1 MKTAT
6 GREST
11 STDRLVRQMG
21 HFTILALW
29 ILSGVS
35 PSPVAAEPA
44 DGRPLDVRTFGARG
58 DGVADDTAAVHA
70 GIAAAANSGRTLLI
84 PKGTYLVGKP
94 IRVTAHGLKIVG
106 AGAQHTVLKASAE
119 MDRLLYLRGTGMVI
133 SRLTLDA
140 NKKATYGIHAFHL
153 NEQDSRLEFLRV
165 HGARSHGIFLD
176 HSQVFEIA
184 NCIAQGNGG
193 DGFYI
198 TDCNGTRI
206 SVCRSMANRGRGFC
220 VTHTDLSGGCWLLD
234 C

>member
-11 STDRLVRQMG
+11 STDRLVRQVG

-35 PSPVAAEPA
+35 PSRVAAEPA

-70 GIAAAANSGRTLLI
+70 GIAAAVNSGRTLLI

-140 NKKATYGIHAFHL
+140 NKKAWSFFAFK
-153 NEQDSRLEFLRV
+153 EPVRTGSFSTT
-165 HGARSHGIFLD
+165 ARSLRSPTASPRETVVTGSTSPTATGHGFR
-176 HSQVFEIA
+176 FA
-184 NCIAQGNGG
+184 AAWPTGG
-193 DGFYI
+193 VD
-198 TDCNGTRI
+198 
-206 SVCRSMANRGRGFC
+206 SA
-220 VTHTDLSGGCWLLD
+220 
-234 C
+234 